1 MAYAELPHKKDHQ
14 VKTRLNDEVFEKLK
28 VAARSVS
35 LQHSVLSREIIEA
48 ALVYWEEHG
57 ELPFELEKKRA

>member
-1 MAYAELPHKKDHQ
+1 MAYDEPPHRNEHQ

-28 VAARSVS
+28 IAARSVS

-48 ALVYWEEHG
+48 ALAYWEEHG